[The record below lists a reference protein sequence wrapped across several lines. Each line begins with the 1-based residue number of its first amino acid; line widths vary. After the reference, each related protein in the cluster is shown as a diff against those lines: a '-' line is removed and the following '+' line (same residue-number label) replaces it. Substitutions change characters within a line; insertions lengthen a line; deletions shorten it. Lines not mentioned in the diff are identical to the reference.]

1 MDNDV
6 GIASL
11 GDVAKHVGIETI
23 ETICLDD
30 WAEQHQPEG
39 NLIIK
44 SDVQGAEGL
53 LLEGG
58 RRMFRD
64 RVLGFYSEAQI
75 APMYEGRADF
85 FELQKTLTD
94 LGFFLH
100 NIYPCYHDKHG
111 RALQTDAFW
120 INERVVKD
128 Q

>member
-58 RRMFRD
+58 RRTFRD

-75 APMYEGRADF
+75 APMYAGQADF